1 MGGLARSI
9 LGIVV
14 VAAIVGLITLARGEP
29 DHPRHDP
36 SGPAAAELRL
46 SL

>member
-29 DHPRHDP
+29 NHTRHDP
-36 SGPAAAELRL
+36 SGSAAAELRL